1 MSIINVMNINNI
13 NEVCFQCKSPLICKI
28 KLEDVQI
35 FFYKKNK
42 KKLIEKKCRLSILAF
57 LAYIIATT
65 AIPLSFLFF
74 IYAFPFMN
82 A

>member
-1 MSIINVMNINNI
+1 MSIINVMNINKI

-35 FFYKKNK
+35 FFYKTYR
-42 KKLIEKKCRLSILAF
+42 KKCRLSILAF

-74 IYAFPFMN
+74 IYAFPLMN

>member
-1 MSIINVMNINNI
+1 MSIINVMNINKI

-35 FFYKKNK
+35 FFYKKIRKNLSK
-42 KKLIEKKCRLSILAF
+42 KVPALYSCFFSIYNCNYCHSVKF
-57 LAYIIATT
+57 
-65 AIPLSFLFF
+65 FVF
-74 IYAFPFMN
+74 IYAFPLMN